1 MKRFEL
7 ADFDT
12 SDRESLSA
20 AMEKEG
26 LKRVTIGGIE
36 KVEKAWKL
44 RWFWINITMIFTY
57 SVCVANEE
65 QNAFGIQFLHAFCA
79 LAIMWRSRPAM
90 PFAGPL
96 S

>member
-36 KVEKAWKL
+36 KVEKA
-44 RWFWINITMIFTY
+44 
-57 SVCVANEE
+57 
-65 QNAFGIQFLHAFCA
+65 
-79 LAIMWRSRPAM
+79 
-90 PFAGPL
+90 
-96 S
+96 